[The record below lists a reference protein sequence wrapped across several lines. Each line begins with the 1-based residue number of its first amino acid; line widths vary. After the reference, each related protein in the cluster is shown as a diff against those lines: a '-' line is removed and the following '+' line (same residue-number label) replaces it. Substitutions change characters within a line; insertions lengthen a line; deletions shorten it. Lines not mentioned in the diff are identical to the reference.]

1 MNRHVPS
8 DRIGVRGGGPAL
20 ALAIIV
26 AALSL
31 GLSASPADAASC
43 TGNAKRQTTL
53 SAGAATP
60 RSGTTSTT
68 FTFSVRYTDSAGCQP
83 SAVVLIIPGVG
94 NTTMTPTGSD
104 FAGGVVFRA
113 SRRLPAGR
121 WAYRFQATSG
131 SGKGLKVVTLNN
143 VRPASVTVSAPKP
156 KPTPKPTPR
165 PTPRPTPKP
174 TPRPTPK
181 PTPRPTAKPTPRP
194 TPKPT
199 PKPTPRP
206 TPKPTPVSQP
216 SPTPVP
222 TAGGA
227 HSPNPPSG
235 GPSGGGSPHG
245 YGHPGGGGWIRSGP
259 TPGGGGRDPFTAFLS
274 AIDGPDGRL
283 PILAW
288 ATTTM
293 FGVLVF
299 GWVLRRPQREA
310 ESPLA
315 AALAMVASAPA
326 GRRPQTGPG
335 GALPSSMFVLPVPT
349 EPAADRPP
357 DARPA
362 GRLTTWESRPPLLFD
377 KPPSRGAVRRL
388 VTYHLIRLS
397 EGPDDLRSREIARLD
412 RGDEV
417 EIISH
422 QDGYIQVR
430 TPTGQ
435 VGWIRSDSV
444 YS

>member
-1 MNRHVPS
+1 VNRRVPI

-26 AALSL
+26 AVL
-31 GLSASPADAASC
+31 GLGFSASPADAASC
-43 TGNAKRQTTL
+43 SGNAKRQTTL
-53 SAGAATP
+53 TAGAGSP
-60 RSGTTSTT
+60 GSGTTSTT
-68 FTFSVRYTDSAGCQP
+68 FTFSVRYTDSAGCEP

-94 NTTMTPTGSD
+94 NTTMTATGSD
-104 FAGGVVFRA
+104 FTGGVVFRA
-113 SRRLPAGR
+113 SRRLPVGR

-131 SGKGLKVVTLNN
+131 SGRGLKVVTLTN
-143 VRPASVTVSAPKP
+143 VSPASITVTAPKP
-156 KPTPKPTPR
+156 KPTP
-165 PTPRPTPKP
+165 
-174 TPRPTPK
+174 
-181 PTPRPTAKPTPRP
+181 KPTPRP

-199 PKPTPRP
+199 PKPTPRATAKPTPRP
-206 TPKPTPVSQP
+206 TPKPTPKPKPSPKPTPASQP

-222 TAGGA
+222 SPAGGTQT
-227 HSPNPPSG
+227 PRPPSG
-235 GPSGGGSPHG
+235 GPGGVGTPPGH
-245 YGHPGGGGWIRSGP
+245 GHPGGAGWIRSGP
-259 TPGGGGRDPFTAFLS
+259 TPRIGGGDPFTAFLS

-299 GWVLRRPQREA
+299 GWVLRRPQRDAEA
-310 ESPLA
+310 PLA
-315 AALAMVASAPA
+315 GALAMLTSASI
-326 GRRPQTGPG
+326 GRPRQAGPG
-335 GALPSSMFVLPVPT
+335 GDVTSNMLVLPAPT
-349 EPAADRPP
+349 EPAADRAPI
-357 DARPA
+357 ARPA

-377 KPPSRGAVRRL
+377 KPPGRGAVRRL